1 MNSKIYGPIPSRR
14 LGKSLGI
21 SPIPNKTC
29 NYGCVYCMLDKTTNM
44 VNTPQMFYPVKEIV
58 DELKQVIDQG
68 VDYDVISIVGDGE
81 PTLYAGLSELIDEI
95 RGISDK
101 PIALIS
107 NGATLDQQDIFNA
120 CLKTDIFLPSVNGY
134 DLKTFK
140 KINRPHKDIDFD
152 SITQALVTFSKEY
165 TGELYLELM
174 LIHQLNDSTED
185 LIRYKEFYTQF
196 NYDRLYINTPI
207 RVPTE
212 DYVLPVTHNKM
223 IEAMTLLGGVG
234 IEDVTTNTFV
244 STISD
249 NIQAILSLIA
259 RHPMNQHEIRSFLH
273 YRKCTDI
280 DQVFDTLNNDQT
292 IHKKMYRGYI
302 TYRT

>member
-1 MNSKIYGPIPSRR
+1 
-14 LGKSLGI
+14 
-21 SPIPNKTC
+21 
-29 NYGCVYCMLDKTTNM
+29 MLDKTTNM